1 MGWFQKMHQ
10 VTQFDQKA
18 CLKPYIDMKTKLR
31 TEAKNGFERDFF
43 ELMKNAVLETLC
55 KIWET
60 I

>member
-1 MGWFQKMHQ
+1 MYQ
-10 VTQFDQKA
+10 VTQFNQKA

-43 ELMKNAVLETLC
+43 KLMKNAVLETLC
-55 KIWET
+55 KIWEN

>member
-1 MGWFQKMHQ
+1 MNQ
-10 VTQFDQKA
+10 VTHFNQNA

-43 ELMKNAVLETLC
+43 KLMKNAVLETLC
-55 KIWET
+55 KIWEN